1 MEDDYIQ
8 QLVVRAVQ
16 QAYDA
21 WAAEHPS
28 LAAVID
34 RISLTQQAVESLRSS
49 RAFRQAVEGY
59 HSAAAEMQLLDRLTE
74 LAWPIVSAIMTG

>member
-1 MEDDYIQ
+1 MENEQVQ

-34 RISLTQQAVESLRSS
+34 RITLTQQAVESLRGSKS
-49 RAFRQAVEGY
+49 FRQAVENY
-59 HSAAAEMQLLDRLTE
+59 HSASIELQLLDRLIE
-74 LAWPIVSAIMTG
+74 LAGPIVSAILTG

>member
-1 MEDDYIQ
+1 MADEIVKQ
-8 QLVVRAVQ
+8 VVVRAVQ

-34 RISLTQQAVESLRSS
+34 RITLTERAVKSLRDSE
-49 RAFRQAVEGY
+49 AYRQAVAAY
-59 HSAAAEMQLLDRLTE
+59 HQSQSELQLLHELIE
-74 LAWPIVSAIMTG
+74 LAGPIVSAILAT